1 MYVNQ
6 VADIQGF
13 ANQQFV
19 TGAAA
24 ADHGALDA
32 DEDGVYDIWA
42 SADTWIKLGTGT
54 VTDVTATNGY
64 LVTTAKHRVFVKKGV
79 KLGSISGG
87 AGTINAHRVG

>member
-24 ADHGALDA
+24 ADHGVIDS
-32 DEDGVYDIWA
+32 DEDGVYEVWA
-42 SADTWIKLGTGT
+42 SADTWIKLGST

-64 LVTTAKHRVFVKKGV
+64 LITTAKQRVLIKKGV